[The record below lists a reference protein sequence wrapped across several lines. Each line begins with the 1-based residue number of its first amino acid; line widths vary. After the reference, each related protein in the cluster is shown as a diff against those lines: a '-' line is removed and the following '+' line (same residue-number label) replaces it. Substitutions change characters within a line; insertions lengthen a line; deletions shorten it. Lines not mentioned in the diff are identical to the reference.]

1 MPFITFSISSFISL
15 IKNKKFDVLFV
26 VFPILPIALSSL
38 LFSKIFNKKIV
49 FGVKDL
55 SVEGLRASKKI
66 KSKTILNFLD
76 WFEVT
81 IYKRADLIQVTSKQQ
96 FNYFYS
102 RGISKNKIEFIPD
115 WGDSEKISLIEP
127 DSYMLN
133 RFKGNSK
140 KIIIYSG
147 NIGLSSELKT
157 IVKVMKRFSPDE
169 IKLLITGDGVMKKEL
184 VEFVIENNIRNVE
197 FSDFVP
203 YEDLGKLLS
212 IADICL
218 VTLNKQFT
226 KVATQGKIYNILAA
240 GKPIFAIM
248 EEDAEFVKEI
258 KKENLGLLAE
268 PDDEESIYKQL
279 KKVVDD
285 KISFANSNEIRHFFM
300 NNYTINQIM
309 PKYHALFKKLEKKMN
324 YKNIVVTGGSGF
336 IGSHF
341 CDYLLEEY
349 EKVNVINVD
358 KLTYASDFENY
369 GHNLRN
375 DNYFFEEVDINS
387 EVEINRILS
396 KYEVDAVVNFAAESH
411 VDNSIGNPLLFAE
424 TNVLGTLNLLNC
436 ARKKWSKN
444 EGVFL
449 HVSTDEVFGSL
460 AKSEA
465 AFTESS
471 KYDPKSPYSASKA
484 ASDFFVRAFANTYE
498 MNIKITNCSNNY
510 GSRQD
515 MEKFI
520 PKSIM
525 SILTGKKIEIYGS
538 GNNVRDWIHV
548 RDHCSGILKVLNDKS
563 DQKTF
568 LLGSNN
574 EFTNNEIARKIID
587 IHNLIFPQKMF
598 QKRKP

>member
-1 MPFITFSISSFISL
+1 MKVNLLTLHYWPEDYAAGIYLTNFASKLSEKENIEITTAFPNYPLGTVFKEYKGKFFLSEFKNGIKVNRSFICAVPKEKNIFLRLLPFITFSISSFISL

-309 PKYHALFKKLEKKMN
+309 PKYHALFKKLEKK
-324 YKNIVVTGGSGF
+324 
-336 IGSHF
+336 
-341 CDYLLEEY
+341 
-349 EKVNVINVD
+349 
-358 KLTYASDFENY
+358 
-369 GHNLRN
+369 
-375 DNYFFEEVDINS
+375 
-387 EVEINRILS
+387 
-396 KYEVDAVVNFAAESH
+396 
-411 VDNSIGNPLLFAE
+411 
-424 TNVLGTLNLLNC
+424 
-436 ARKKWSKN
+436 N
-444 EGVFL
+444 EL
-449 HVSTDEVFGSL
+449 
-460 AKSEA
+460 
-465 AFTESS
+465 
-471 KYDPKSPYSASKA
+471 
-484 ASDFFVRAFANTYE
+484 
-498 MNIKITNCSNNY
+498 
-510 GSRQD
+510 
-515 MEKFI
+515 
-520 PKSIM
+520 
-525 SILTGKKIEIYGS
+525 
-538 GNNVRDWIHV
+538 
-548 RDHCSGILKVLNDKS
+548 
-563 DQKTF
+563 
-568 LLGSNN
+568 
-574 EFTNNEIARKIID
+574 
-587 IHNLIFPQKMF
+587 
-598 QKRKP
+598 

>member
-1 MPFITFSISSFISL
+1 
-15 IKNKKFDVLFV
+15 
-26 VFPILPIALSSL
+26 
-38 LFSKIFNKKIV
+38 
-49 FGVKDL
+49 
-55 SVEGLRASKKI
+55 
-66 KSKTILNFLD
+66 
-76 WFEVT
+76 
-81 IYKRADLIQVTSKQQ
+81 
-96 FNYFYS
+96 
-102 RGISKNKIEFIPD
+102 
-115 WGDSEKISLIEP
+115 
-127 DSYMLN
+127 
-133 RFKGNSK
+133 
-140 KIIIYSG
+140 
-147 NIGLSSELKT
+147 
-157 IVKVMKRFSPDE
+157 
-169 IKLLITGDGVMKKEL
+169 
-184 VEFVIENNIRNVE
+184 
-197 FSDFVP
+197 
-203 YEDLGKLLS
+203 
-212 IADICL
+212 
-218 VTLNKQFT
+218 
-226 KVATQGKIYNILAA
+226 
-240 GKPIFAIM
+240 
-248 EEDAEFVKEI
+248 
-258 KKENLGLLAE
+258 
-268 PDDEESIYKQL
+268 
-279 KKVVDD
+279 
-285 KISFANSNEIRHFFM
+285 
-300 NNYTINQIM
+300 
-309 PKYHALFKKLEKKMN
+309 MN

-525 SILTGKKIEIYGS
+525 SILAGKKIEIYGS

-587 IHNLIFPQKMF
+587 IHNLIFPQKNVSEKEAIEYIADRLGHDF
-598 QKRKP
+598 RYAINPKLAEEKLSWTSSFDFDEGLKDTFEWYHRKYF